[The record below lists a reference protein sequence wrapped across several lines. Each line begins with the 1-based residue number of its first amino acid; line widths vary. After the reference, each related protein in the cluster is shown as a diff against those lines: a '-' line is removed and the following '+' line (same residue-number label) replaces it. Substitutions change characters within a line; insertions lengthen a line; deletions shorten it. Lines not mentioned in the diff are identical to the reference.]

1 MVNTIE
7 INRESVLESIRASHD
22 FETDRDRQMP
32 DPLGYADLNWWV
44 HHAPKLH
51 PLLASLERGYFLN
64 PAGIEWG
71 SRKHD
76 RSLRRMVEH
85 NEFAELRVRLALTEA
100 ADAIVG
106 QQSRLVL
113 AGRVLWEPRASGRP
127 AALTTLPHRSAHRV
141 FRRHKRTLIRRNPPV
156 GIKTDI
162 RAFYPSVAPRV
173 VEDVLRPI
181 VGASIAA
188 DVRLALE
195 KYAIDSGVPGL
206 PIGPESSAW
215 LANLILADGDRALE
229 RHANVTSL
237 RWMDDLYQLDGSPG
251 AVESCHGDWESAIR
265 KRGQTISVPKT
276 KRSWEH
282 GISGGQLLAEGDE
295 SHGDINA
302 WSRKRDG
309 ERLAG
314 RLFDE
319 LRREAPKASLLN
331 HLFGALC
338 DARIPRSGLTSAII
352 DYMLDHPEQWECS
365 CPRAVAYMKRY
376 ASAEQCVRMITVAL
390 SLAADGIVAS
400 EQVVAFCRA
409 ATGATSQVGDHRRG
423 PLARALLDLARA
435 TSCVPLRIRARYAA
449 WRLDAHHIE
458 RQTIVTGEFGDLHPF
473 EQRVAIS
480 FAHPRR
486 HHWWLEEQMDSGRW
500 VITAEWRLN
509 TR

>member
-1 MVNTIE
+1 MANTIE
-7 INRESVLESIRASHD
+7 IDRERVLASIRAYRD

-32 DPLGYADLNWWV
+32 DPLSYADLNWWV
-44 HHAPKLH
+44 HRAPTLH
-51 PLLASLERGYFLN
+51 PLLASLERGYLLN

-85 NEFAELRVRLALTEA
+85 NAFAELRIRLALTQA
-100 ADAIVG
+100 ADAIVD
-106 QQSRLVL
+106 QQSHLVL

-127 AALTTLPHRSAHRV
+127 AALMTLPHRTAHRA
-141 FRRHKRTLIRRNPPV
+141 FRRHKRALIRRDPPV
-156 GIKTDI
+156 GLKTDI

-195 KYAIDSGVPGL
+195 KYAIDSGVSGL

-215 LANLILADGDRALE
+215 LANLILADGDKALE
-229 RHANVTSL
+229 RHINVASL
-237 RWMDDLYQLDGSPG
+237 RWMDDLYLLDGSPG
-251 AVESCHGDWESAIR
+251 AVESSHGDWVRAIR
-265 KRGQTISVPKT
+265 KHGQTISAPKT

-282 GISGGQLLAEGDE
+282 RISGGELLAEGDE

-302 WSRKRDG
+302 WSRNRDG
-309 ERLAG
+309 ERLAE

-319 LRREAPKASLLN
+319 LRREAPTASLLN
-331 HLFGALC
+331 HLFGSSC
-338 DARIPRSGLTSAII
+338 DARISRSRLTSAII
-352 DYMLDHPEQWECS
+352 DYMLDRPEQWECS

-376 ASAEQCVRMITVAL
+376 ASAEQRVRMITVAL
-390 SLAADGIVAS
+390 SLAADGFVAS
-400 EQVVAFCRA
+400 EQVIALCRA
-409 ATGATSQVGDHRRG
+409 ATGTPSQVADHQRG
-423 PLARALLDLARA
+423 PLARALRDLARG

-458 RQTIVTGEFGDLHPF
+458 RQTIVTGEFGDLHPS
-473 EQRVAIS
+473 EQRVAIA
-480 FAHPRR
+480 FADPRR
-486 HHWWLEEQMDSGRW
+486 HHWWLEKQRDSGRW
-500 VITAEWRLN
+500 PITAEWRLN